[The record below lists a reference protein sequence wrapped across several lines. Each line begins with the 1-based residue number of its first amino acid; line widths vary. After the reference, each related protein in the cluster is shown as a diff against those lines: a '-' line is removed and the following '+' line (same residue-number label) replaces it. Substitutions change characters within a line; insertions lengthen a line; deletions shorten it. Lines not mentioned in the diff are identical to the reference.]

1 MIRCEGLTKAFKG
14 HKKPV
19 IDGLSFTVPKNAIF
33 GFLGPNGAGKST
45 SINMIVGLLRPSA
58 GNIFIDGLTIKDRPN
73 EYLKKIGYLSQ
84 TPRLFGWMTGK
95 ELLEWVGE
103 LYGYGSKERKI
114 RANRL
119 LEMSR
124 LTEASHKR
132 ISTYSGGMKQRLGIA
147 QAMVGEPEVLILDEP
162 TSSLDPIGRKEVL
175 DFILA
180 LKDQCTV
187 LVSTHI
193 LSDVERICDEL
204 VIINKGR
211 LVAKGLTASILS
223 SHQQRKIVIEMYD
236 ESTLNLL
243 LKDLQSLL
251 REGYIRANG
260 LKIEVLGSEMRKLQS
275 VVLSHILR
283 LDIIVKRIEVPEP
296 TLEDVF
302 IQLIENSK

>member
-19 IDGLSFTVPKNAIF
+19 IDGLSFTVPKNTIF

-119 LEMSR
+119 LEMSG

-211 LVAKGLTASILS
+211 LVAKGLTSLILS

-251 REGYIRANG
+251 REEDIRANG

>member
-119 LEMSR
+119 LEMSG

-223 SHQQRKIVIEMYD
+223 SHQQRKIVIEMYN

-251 REGYIRANG
+251 REGDIRANG

>member
-119 LEMSR
+119 LEMSG

-251 REGYIRANG
+251 REGDIRANG